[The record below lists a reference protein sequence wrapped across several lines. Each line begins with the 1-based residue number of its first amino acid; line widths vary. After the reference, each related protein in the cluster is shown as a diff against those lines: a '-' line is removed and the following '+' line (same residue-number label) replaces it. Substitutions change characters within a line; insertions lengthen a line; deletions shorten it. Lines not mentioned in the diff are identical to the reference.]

1 MYFLSKIS
9 KASSFVISY
18 QRYAKRAFYCVH
30 YFMLFLFH
38 NTLFGQE
45 KMDTIQF
52 KTFTVVDYTVSENY
66 TTTKMDSVAVASSEN
81 LADLLQHQSTV
92 FVKTYGAGSLA
103 SVSFRGTGASHTRV
117 LWNDVEI
124 NSPMNGQ
131 IDFSLFP
138 SFFFNT
144 AELHHGASGL
154 IDGNGALGGSVLMK
168 NTSPSY
174 TSTTHPFSLT
184 YFTSIGSF
192 GKKTNGIK
200 IAFNQKKDWF
210 FETHLY
216 HSLGENDFTFKNIS
230 QKNHPED
237 KLENGNYT
245 QYGFQQAIYKK
256 IKNNT
261 LGLRFW
267 YFNSDR
273 NLASAMIAED
283 AKENQ
288 KDESFRTLLE
298 WKGYTKKWSYK
309 LSSSFIKDNLV
320 YENKSIGLVSNNQA
334 AFFSNALNTTYFI
347 TNSSS
352 LINTFKV
359 RYEYADADGIEGVN
373 SRFNSSWLSGY
384 TKNFKAIEVNIFNR
398 MTIVDAYQN
407 LFAPSIS
414 AGYTLPKIKKLLL
427 KASWGINYNYPTFN
441 DLYWNPGGNP
451 DLLPEKATMSEIGLK
466 YRSKQTKNFQ
476 ITAEAN
482 GFYSLVDN
490 WIIWQPTSSSI
501 WSPTNLKKVEN
512 KGIETNLSLS
522 KKVNQL
528 QFSFKGKY
536 AFTKSTNIQLHQQ
549 INESLNKQLI
559 YVPEHQFNYMLEIGL
574 KNTQLTYNYRYTSLR
589 YISTD
594 NNWYLPAN
602 FISDVALSQKIN
614 LSENT
619 KLQLSFR
626 VNNLFNQTYQ
636 SIAWRPMPLRNY
648 LFNLTFQL

>member
-1 MYFLSKIS
+1 MYKLITYIIFIMLTSKLL
-9 KASSFVISY
+9 A
-18 QRYAKRAFYCVH
+18 
-30 YFMLFLFH
+30 
-38 NTLFGQE
+38 QE
-45 KMDTIQF
+45 KIDTINF
-52 KTFTVVDYTVSENY
+52 KAFTVVDYAVSDNY
-66 TTTKMDSVAVASSEN
+66 TTTKMDSAAVASSEN
-81 LADLLQHQSTV
+81 LADLLQHQSNV

-131 IDFSLFP
+131 IDFSLYP
-138 SFFFNT
+138 SFFFNS

-154 IDGNGALGGSVLMK
+154 IDGNGALGGSVLI
-168 NTSPSY
+168 NNFTPSY
-174 TSTTHPFSLT
+174 SSTAKPFSLS
-184 YFTSIGSF
+184 YHSSIGSF

-210 FETHLY
+210 LETHLY
-216 HSLGENDFTFKNIS
+216 HSRAENDFTFKNIS
-230 QKNHPED
+230 QKNHPEE
-237 KLENGNYT
+237 KLENGNYF

-273 NLASAMIAED
+273 NLASSMVVED
-283 AKENQ
+283 HQENQ

-298 WKGYTKKWSYK
+298 WKGFTKKWSYK
-309 LSSSFIKDNLV
+309 FSSSFIKDNLV
-320 YENKSIGLVSNNQA
+320 YENKSIDLISNNQSML
-334 AFFSNALNTTYFI
+334 FTNELNSKYFI
-347 TNSSS
+347 NNSS
-352 LINTFKV
+352 LFINKFKV
-359 RYEYADADGIEGVN
+359 RYEYALADGVTGVKN
-373 SRFNSSWLSGY
+373 RLNNTWLTGY
-384 TKNFKAIEVNIFNR
+384 TKNFKTLEVTVFNR
-398 MTIVDAYQN
+398 MTIVDEYQN
-407 LFAPSIS
+407 LFAPSVS
-414 AGYTLPKIKKLLL
+414 AGYTLPKIKTLLL

-451 DLLPEKATMSEIGLK
+451 DLMPEKATMSEIGLK
-466 YRSKQTKNFQ
+466 YRSEQTKKFQ
-476 ITAEAN
+476 MNAEVN
-482 GFYSLVDN
+482 CFYSLVDN
-490 WIIWQPTSSSI
+490 WIMWQPSSSSI

-512 KGIETNLSLS
+512 KGIETSLSLS
-522 KKVNQL
+522 KKMNQL

-536 AFTKSTNIQLHQQ
+536 AYTKSTNIELYQQ

-559 YVPEHQFNYMLEIGL
+559 YVPEHQFNYTMEIGI
-574 KNTQLTYNYRYTSLR
+574 KNTQFIYNYRFTSLR

-602 FISDVALSQKIN
+602 FISDIALSQKIN
-614 LSENT
+614 ISGNT
-619 KLQLSFR
+619 KLHLSFR

-648 LFNLTFQL
+648 LFNLIFQL